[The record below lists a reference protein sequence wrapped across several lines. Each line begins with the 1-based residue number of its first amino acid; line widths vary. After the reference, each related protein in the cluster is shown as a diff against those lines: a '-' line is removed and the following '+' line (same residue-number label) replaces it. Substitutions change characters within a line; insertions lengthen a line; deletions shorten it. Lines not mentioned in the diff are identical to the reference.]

1 MRYLSISRG
10 EIFYNNSMKN
20 VKNLRLQYG
29 YTQQYVA
36 SKLNIKQNTYSQ
48 YETGARE
55 ISIDMLIALAT
66 FYNTSTDYVLG
77 LTEEEE
83 AYPKI

>member
-1 MRYLSISRG
+1 M
-10 EIFYNNSMKN
+10 NNL
-20 VKNLRLQYG
+20 KNLRLQHG
-29 YTQQYVA
+29 YTQKELA
-36 SKLNIKQNTYSQ
+36 DALNVKQNTYSQ

-55 ISIDMLIALAT
+55 VSLQTLIALAT

-83 AYPKI
+83 PYPRI